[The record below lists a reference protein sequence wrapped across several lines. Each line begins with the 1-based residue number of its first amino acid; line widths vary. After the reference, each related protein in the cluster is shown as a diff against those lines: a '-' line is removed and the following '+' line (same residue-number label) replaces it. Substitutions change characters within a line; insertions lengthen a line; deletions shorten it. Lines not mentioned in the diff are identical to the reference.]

1 MGESSSSSTRRWKLT
16 WGPAG
21 DVTRPQTRRPVGPTL
36 TDMTYGLRMH
46 SDVTRPQTRRP
57 VGPTLTDVTSEL

>member
-36 TDMTYGLRMH
+36 TD
-46 SDVTRPQTRRP
+46 
-57 VGPTLTDVTSEL
+57 VTSEL